1 MIRRIAAV
9 LAAALP
15 AMGHVVSMSTGEA
28 RIEGARMTYEL
39 RLPAYEAAHVTH
51 PETALLD
58 ALRFRSG
65 GAEAR
70 MLQPTCRQDS
80 GTFVCTAL
88 YEFPAPVDSLDV
100 ECRLP
105 SVTVPNHVHLLRAY
119 RGDHTD
125 QAAFDASF
133 KTAHLQFRPPTALER
148 AARDIGAGFW
158 RAAAGPAQLLF
169 LLALILAARRRR
181 EIIWLALM
189 FAAGQVL
196 ATAAAPAFGIWLS
209 PRFLEAAAALT
220 IAYLA
225 LEILLLPDAG
235 ARWAVAGVL
244 GVIHGLYFAMILA
257 AGEWNGARFVSGVL
271 AGEAVAGGLM
281 WSIAALF
288 RRRAPLPRFRWQSA
302 FASILLVIGLGWFAL
317 RLRS

>member
-1 MIRRIAAV
+1 MMRIAAV

-15 AMGHVVSMSTGEA
+15 AIAHVVSMSTGEA
-28 RIEGARMTYEL
+28 RIDGARMAYEL
-39 RLPAYEAAHVTH
+39 RLPAYEAAHVAH

-58 ALRFRSG
+58 ALHFRSG

-70 MLQPTCRQDS
+70 LMQRSCRQES
-80 GTFVCTAL
+80 GTFICAGS
-88 YEFPAPVDSLDV
+88 YEFPGPVDSLDV

-133 KTAHLQFRPPTALER
+133 STAQLHFRPPTEFER
-148 AARDIGAGFW
+148 AVREIGAGFW

-169 LLALILAARRRR
+169 LLALILAARGRR
-181 EIIWLALM
+181 EMISLALM

-196 ATAAAPAFGIWLS
+196 AIFAAPACGLWLP

-220 IAYLA
+220 VAYLA
-225 LEILLLPDAG
+225 VEILALPHAG

-244 GVIHGLYFAMILA
+244 GIIHGLYFAMILS
-257 AGEWNGARFVSGVL
+257 AGDWNWVRFVAGVL
-271 AGEAVAGGLM
+271 AGEALIAMLM
-281 WSIAALF
+281 WAIAAF
-288 RRRAPLPRFRWQSA
+288 VRRRAPLPRFRWQSA
-302 FASILLVIGLGWFAL
+302 FASLLLVIGLGWFAL

>member
-1 MIRRIAAV
+1 MMRIGAV
-9 LAAALP
+9 LTAALP
-15 AMGHVVSMSTGEA
+15 AMAHVVSMSTGEA
-28 RIEGARMTYEL
+28 RIDGARMTYEL
-39 RLPAYEAAHVTH
+39 RLPAYEAAHVAH

-70 MLQPTCRQDS
+70 MIQRSCRQDS
-80 GTFVCTAL
+80 GTFVCAAS
-88 YEFPAPVDSLDV
+88 YEFASPVDSLDV

-133 KTAHLQFRPPTALER
+133 STAQLRFRPPTEFER
-148 AARDIGAGFW
+148 AARDIGSGFW
-158 RAAAGPAQLLF
+158 RAAAGPAQILF
-169 LLALILAARRRR
+169 LLALILAARGRR
-181 EIIWLALM
+181 EMMSLGLM

-196 ATAAAPAFGIWLS
+196 AILVAPAFGLWLS

-220 IAYLA
+220 VAYLA
-225 LEILLLPDAG
+225 VEILVLPHAG
-235 ARWAVAGVL
+235 ARWAVAGLL
-244 GVIHGLYFAMILA
+244 GIIHGLYFAMILA
-257 AGEWNGARFVSGVL
+257 AGDWNWVRFVVGVL
-271 AGEAVAGGLM
+271 AGEAVVAGLV
-281 WSIAALF
+281 WAVASLL
-288 RRRAPLPRFRWQSA
+288 RRRLPLRPFRWQSA